1 MAQYKDFALI
11 RGLAYILLISICAS
25 ENHEIIGGSQMCFR
39 PPNVKKPIKCPKC
52 GALNPGTNK
61 ECSKCNADL
70 TKEQESSASGKEV

>member
-1 MAQYKDFALI
+1 
-11 RGLAYILLISICAS
+11 
-25 ENHEIIGGSQMCFR
+25 MCFR